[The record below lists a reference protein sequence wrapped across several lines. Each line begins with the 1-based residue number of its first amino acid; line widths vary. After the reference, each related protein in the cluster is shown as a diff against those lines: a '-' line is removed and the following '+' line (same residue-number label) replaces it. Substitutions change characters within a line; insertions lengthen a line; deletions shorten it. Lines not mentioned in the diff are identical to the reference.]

1 MFDRRNPQA
10 PTTPT
15 PRPMPQMS
23 MESRETSNTPLL
35 SIVGS
40 QAKIEG
46 KFDIADSIQIEC
58 EIGGELRV
66 GGRLVIGREGV
77 VRADVHTVG
86 AVIMGHYE
94 GCLVATGDVEIT
106 ETGRVSGYIQTD
118 SLVISKGGS
127 FNGTVEKMTEAAAT
141 ALFSFGDQ
149 KSSVDPAAV
158 GRYAPPAD
166 LGSDSDEDSNS
177 DSVTGAPVL
186 VDAVAAAT
194 GRDVPGVRPDQNR
207 SNHQNG
213 RHSGKGGNN
222 GRNGRDHRSN
232 PPHFP
237 GGEAGG
243 TT

>member
-23 MESRETSNTPLL
+23 MESRETSNSPLL

-77 VRADVHTVG
+77 VRADVHTVD

-127 FNGTVEKMTEAAAT
+127 FNGNVEKMTEAAA
-141 ALFSFGDQ
+141 AAPFSFSDR
-149 KSSVDPAAV
+149 KSVVEPAAV
-158 GRYAPPAD
+158 GRYSPPAAELESESSED
-166 LGSDSDEDSNS
+166 ADDDSITTEPALVSAVDERDIP
-177 DSVTGAPVL
+177 TAP
-186 VDAVAAAT
+186 AEN
-194 GRDVPGVRPDQNR
+194 GRG
-207 SNHQNG
+207 NHQNG
-213 RHSGKGGNN
+213 RHNGKGGNN
-222 GRNGRDHRSN
+222 GRNGRDQRPNSSR
-232 PPHFP
+232 FP
-237 GGEAGG
+237 GGDASG